1 MARVDWHIKGPELA
15 TCNCNWGCPCQF
27 NSLPSHGNCRAAVA
41 MRIDQGHFGAIP
53 LDGLTWVGLFAWP
66 GPIHEGHGEA
76 QVIVDERA
84 SQPQREALLT
94 ILSGQESEP
103 GATAFSVFAS
113 MIETVYEPLFEPI
126 TFEIDIGAGTGRF
139 SVPGVVDATG
149 EPMRNPVTGEPHRA
163 TVSLPKGFEFLEAE
177 FGSSTVS
184 AQGLIALDW
193 ANRHAH
199 LALIDIGP
207 RGPVR

>member
-1 MARVDWHIKGPELA
+1 
-15 TCNCNWGCPCQF
+15 
-27 NSLPSHGNCRAAVA
+27 

-53 LDGLTWVGLFAWP
+53 LEGLTWVGLFAWP
-66 GPIHEGHGEA
+66 GPIHEGHGEV

-103 GATAFSVFAS
+103 GATVFSVFAS
-113 MIETVYEPLFEPI
+113 MIETVYDPLFEPI
-126 TFEIDIGAGTGRF
+126 TFEIDIGAGMGRF

-149 EPMRNPVTGEPHRA
+149 EPIRNPVTGEPHRA

-177 FGSSTVS
+177 FGSTVS